1 MVWYCYK
8 KNFKFHY
15 ISINSLPL
23 YHKNLHKDN
32 SLNSIMFLLIPLSCI
47 WLILDMFYFKFHYVS
62 INSYR
67 HMWPFIQIL
76 VTLNSIMFLLIPQKS
91 TIIKS
96 KVTTLNSIMFLLILF
111 QDLLLNLF
119 PFTLN
124 SIMFLLIL
132 IVALL
137 VASSTSYFK
146 FHYVS
151 INSRVHSNSL
161 LRFHAALNSIM
172 FLLIRFSSTSCTC
185 N

>member
-32 SLNSIMFLLIPLSCI
+32 SLNSIMFLLIPNRKKSIERFYYSLNSIMFLLIPLSCI

-119 PFTLN
+119 P
-124 SIMFLLIL
+124 
-132 IVALL
+132 
-137 VASSTSYFK
+137 
-146 FHYVS
+146 
-151 INSRVHSNSL
+151 
-161 LRFHAALNSIM
+161 
-172 FLLIRFSSTSCTC
+172 
-185 N
+185 